1 MCLCV
6 NSGAGVH
13 ARLFLSGALI
23 MSAVT
28 VTETIT
34 ETIRISSTG
43 EPIAR
48 SDDDT
53 SMLLVVLGIA
63 FLVYLLAAVG
73 ALFGL
78 I

>member
-1 MCLCV
+1 
-6 NSGAGVH
+6 
-13 ARLFLSGALI
+13 